1 MNTNRFW
8 IARTNLGK
16 FRYFARDKN
25 ARSSI
30 EGMDLLKTGKSLS
43 EIWETVFLPLYPGD
57 EGDEIQEQSKPI
69 PDFSEGIF
77 GLSISKR
84 AYAILLPLIEKQ
96 VTALDL
102 LTEAGLYYEL
112 DIQKV
117 NCLDIENS
125 KTVLFPSGGIL
136 RVEKYSFYW
145 DKLANSHIF
154 CIPEIGRWH
163 PVFVSD
169 QFKEVVEK
177 NNLTG
182 LTFHSVPLADEE
194 K

>member
-1 MNTNRFW
+1 MNTNKFW
-8 IARTNLGK
+8 IARTNPSK

-30 EGMDLLKTGKSLS
+30 EGLNLLRAGKSLS
-43 EIWETVFLPLYPGD
+43 EIWETVFLPLYQGD

-77 GLSISKR
+77 GLAISKK
-84 AYAILLPLIEKQ
+84 AHTILLPLIESQ
-96 VTALDL
+96 TIFLEL
-102 LTEAGLYYEL
+102 PTEAGLYYEL
-112 DIQKV
+112 DIQKI
-117 NCLDIENS
+117 NCLDVENS
-125 KTVLFPSGGIL
+125 KAVLFPNGGIL

-154 CIPEIGRWH
+154 CIPEIGRWY
-163 PVFVSD
+163 PVFISKL
-169 QFKEVVEK
+169 FKEVVDQ

-182 LTFHSVPLADEE
+182 LTFHPVPLVDGER
-194 K
+194 